1 MWKNVI
7 GGYKRV
13 AGQSNWAVKN
23 RTPAVISI
31 HVLLSVCWQN
41 TSDHVTGPDWS
52 RDMFIENTNSPLA
65 EYNTCRA
72 CHCHSLG
79 LSKAPLLS
87 WENPFNIINMFSS
100 QLVPNI
106 LLKDGRK
113 KVCPLIPPGECHNK
127 IYSLQTS
134 TLRFSNPVRDVAG
147 MKAPLP
153 DKTEMMSVPLAFAN
167 LISLIGSFHHGV
179 CSSGT
184 I

>member
-13 AGQSNWAVKN
+13 AGQSNWSARNPLWFQSTRSRLYVDK
-23 RTPAVISI
+23 TPLIT
-31 HVLLSVCWQN
+31 WQ
-41 TSDHVTGPDWS
+41 GRYWS

-87 WENPFNIINMFSS
+87 WENPFNIINMFSL
-100 QLVPNI
+100 QLVTNI

-113 KVCPLIPPGECHNK
+113 KVCPPIHPGECHNI
-127 IYSLQTS
+127 IYCLQSS

-153 DKTEMMSVPLAFAN
+153 DKTEMMLVPLAFES

-179 CSSGT
+179 CCSGT

>member
-13 AGQSNWAVKN
+13 AGQSNWAVRN
-23 RTPAVISI
+23 RIPAVISI
-31 HVLLSVCWQN
+31 HALSSVCRQN
-41 TSDHVTGPDWS
+41 TSDHVTGALLVTWHLH
-52 RDMFIENTNSPLA
+52 REHQLPLA

-72 CHCHSLG
+72 CHSLG

-87 WENPFNIINMFSS
+87 WENPFSIINMFSS

-113 KVCPLIPPGECHNK
+113 KVCPPIHPGENHNQ

-147 MKAPLP
+147 MKAALP

-179 CSSGT
+179 CCSGT

>member
-13 AGQSNWAVKN
+13 AGQSNWAVRN
-23 RTPAVISI
+23 RIPAVISI
-31 HVLLSVCWQN
+31 HALSSVCRQN
-41 TSDHVTGPDWS
+41 TSDHVTGALLVTWHVH
-52 RDMFIENTNSPLA
+52 RKHQLPLA

-113 KVCPLIPPGECHNK
+113 KVCPPIHPGECHNK

-153 DKTEMMSVPLAFAN
+153 DKTEMMSVPLAFPN
-167 LISLIGSFHHGV
+167 FISQIGSFHHGV
-179 CSSGT
+179 CCSGT

>member
-13 AGQSNWAVKN
+13 AGQSNWAVRN
-23 RTPAVISI
+23 RIPAVISI
-31 HVLLSVCWQN
+31 HALSSVCRQN
-41 TSDHVTGPDWS
+41 TSDHVTGALLVTWHVH
-52 RDMFIENTNSPLA
+52 RKHQLPLA

-113 KVCPLIPPGECHNK
+113 KVCPPIHPGECHNK
-127 IYSLQTS
+127 LIPLKLRHSGFRIQWETLLEWRLPSLTKLKWCQ
-134 TLRFSNPVRDVAG
+134 
-147 MKAPLP
+147 
-153 DKTEMMSVPLAFAN
+153 
-167 LISLIGSFHHGV
+167 FHSH
-179 CSSGT
+179 SRT
-184 I
+184 R